1 LLAQLQLVGETK
13 VKVEAHVIQF
23 VAFKHDAQLGIAE
36 EQELHEPEAKYSVA
50 LQLQLVAE
58 TRVKVV
64 PHAVQAVEL
73 VQAEQLLIDR
83 EQSLHCPEDR

>member
-1 LLAQLQLVGETK
+1 VL
-13 VKVEAHVIQF
+13 
-23 VAFKHDAQLGIAE
+23 
-36 EQELHEPEAKYSVA
+36 

-64 PHAVQAVEL
+64 SQAVQIVEL
-73 VQAEQLLIDR
+73 VQAEQFVIDS